1 MVVFNKTFWPL
12 FTNFIHLSFMGLF
25 ALATQIKCKT
35 KICIYPRIRM
45 KPSHMNLSSWWQKV
59 KIYLLT
65 FLLFSETQK
74 LWNIK
79 SKVWNKQR
87 NSQKQW
93 QTWVDIKPTKIIDES
108 GYTKYI
114 KELNMVGD
122 LNFPKLQIIRMST
135 HGCGAGA
142 GSSRSKQPPVN
153 GA

>member
-25 ALATQIKCKT
+25 ALAAQIKCKT
-35 KICIYPRIRM
+35 KVCIYPRIRM
-45 KPSHMNLSSWWQKV
+45 KSHESLIMVTKSQ
-59 KIYLLT
+59 IYLLT

-79 SKVWNKQR
+79 SKVWSKQR
-87 NSQKQW
+87 NSQRQW
-93 QTWVDIKPTKIIDES
+93 QTWVDIIPTKIIDES

-114 KELNMVGD
+114 KDLNMVGD
-122 LNFPKLQIIRMST
+122 LYFPKLQMST